1 MVALPGSSLGAGV
14 LGFFAVLAWRIRE
27 GRTPVTIKKVI
38 IPPMGMATGF
48 SMFLVPMFR
57 VPWSWALAAF
67 LMGAIVLAYP
77 LVRTSRLSVEGD
89 AVMMRRSKAFF
100 IVMAVLALIRL
111 AARNYVNK
119 VISLEQ
125 TAGLFFVLAFGMI
138 LSWRIS
144 MLLEYRR
151 LTGHSSGP
159 WQ

>member
-1 MVALPGSSLGAGV
+1 MVALPGSSIGAGV

-57 VPWSWALAAF
+57 IPWSWALAAF
-67 LMGAIVLAYP
+67 LIGAVILAYP
-77 LVRTSRLSVEGD
+77 LIRTSSLSLEGES
-89 AVMMRRSKAFF
+89 VMMRRSKAFF
-100 IVMAVLALIRL
+100 LVLFLLAFIRL
-111 AARNYVNK
+111 AAKNYFNK

-125 TAGLFFVLAFGMI
+125 TGGLFFVLAFGMI
-138 LSWRIS
+138 LSWRVN

-151 LTGHSSGP
+151 LTGQSS
-159 WQ
+159 

>member
-1 MVALPGSSLGAGV
+1 MVALPGSSIGAGV

-57 VPWSWALAAF
+57 VPWSWALIAF
-67 LMGAIVLAYP
+67 LVGAVVLAYP

-89 AVMMRRSKAFF
+89 AIMMRRSKAFF
-100 IVMAVLALIRL
+100 IVMIVLALIRL

-119 VISLEQ
+119 VITLEQ

-138 LSWRIS
+138 LSWRVC
-144 MLLEYRR
+144 MLMEYRR
-151 LTGHSSGP
+151 LTGQSS
-159 WQ
+159 

>member
-1 MVALPGSSLGAGV
+1 MIALPGSSIGAGV

-27 GRTPVTIKKVI
+27 GRTPVTIRKVI
-38 IPPMGMATGF
+38 IPPLGMATGF
-48 SMFLVPMFR
+48 SMFLIPIFR
-57 VPWSWALAAF
+57 VPWSWALGAF
-67 LMGAIVLAYP
+67 LMGALILAYP
-77 LVRTSRLSVEGD
+77 LIRTSRLTREGE

-100 IVMAVLALIRL
+100 AVMAVLALIRL
-111 AARNYVNK
+111 GARNYVNR

-151 LTGHSSGP
+151 LTCR
-159 WQ
+159 